1 MLAVVRNY
9 WESSYWDIRYVCIQ
23 SSLFSASCVCV
34 RKSSNDVAVMIH
46 DAFQPISYWSGFMQP
61 SDGYE
66 GVLLDTHI
74 YQVFSDDVS

>member
-1 MLAVVRNY
+1 MSGEHAEL
-9 WESSYWDIRYVCIQ
+9 S
-23 SSLFSASCVCV
+23 FSASYVCT
-34 RKSSNDVAVMIH
+34 RQSSDNVAVMIH